1 MGNVSSVSG
10 CTDSHGPGRACWVVI
25 LEVFPIVFIFPPL
38 INVDGV
44 VEIYN
49 WVKGFHGFVGEVEC
63 VFLKSG
69 GQSGMC

>member
-1 MGNVSSVSG
+1 
-10 CTDSHGPGRACWVVI
+10 VVI